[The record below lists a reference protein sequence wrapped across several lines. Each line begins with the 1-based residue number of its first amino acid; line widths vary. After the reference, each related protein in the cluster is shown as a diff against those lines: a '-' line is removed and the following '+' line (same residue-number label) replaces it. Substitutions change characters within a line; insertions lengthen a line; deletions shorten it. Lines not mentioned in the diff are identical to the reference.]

1 MTGVDG
7 LDGLF
12 EVRIGERDLGVFT
25 SCTGLEAGTGV
36 VVLSRPPV
44 GRTAAMSDWLR
55 SRPEKSIGE
64 ITMLG
69 PERAPL
75 ASWSLAGVMPVQW
88 TGGERRGGRPGAPF
102 ETLELSCADLTRIIW

>member
-1 MTGVDG
+1 MTGSDG

-12 EVRIGERDLGVFT
+12 EVRIGDRDLGMFT
-25 SCTGLEAGTGV
+25 SCAGLETGTGV
-36 VVLSRPPV
+36 VVLSRPQA
-44 GRTAAMSDWLR
+44 GRAAAMSDWLR

-75 ASWSLAGVMPVQW
+75 ACWSLAGVKPVQW
-88 TGGERRGGRPGAPF
+88 TGRGPGAPF

>member
-1 MTGVDG
+1 MTGSDG

-12 EVRIGERDLGVFT
+12 EVRIGDRDLGVFT
-25 SCTGLEAGTGV
+25 SCAGLEAGTVV
-36 VVLSRPPV
+36 VVLSRPQA
-44 GRTAAMSDWLR
+44 GRAAAMLDWLR

-88 TGGERRGGRPGAPF
+88 NGRGPGAPF